1 MAVGRVGQQPGTGK
15 AMGLPGGR
23 GSPIERMILASVSWG
38 DGLLV
43 GGVAWPPHQLPP
55 ATGCPSAAA
64 ARRASAT
71 CQSDLGGL
79 LVPIGDALLG
89 QGLAE
94 PGMLVVH
101 GPSPFPPAR
110 PHWLLLWLSMAMRPA
125 HRIRQVPYAGGGV

>member
-1 MAVGRVGQQPGTGK
+1 MAAGKVCQQPVAGK

-43 GGVAWPPHQLPP
+43 GGAAWPSHQLPP

-64 ARRASAT
+64 ARWASAT
-71 CQSDLGGL
+71 CQPDLGGL

-101 GPSPFPPAR
+101 DRSPFPPAQ
-110 PHWLLLWLSMAMRPA
+110 PHWLLLWLSMAMRPV
-125 HRIRQVPYAGGGV
+125 RTSSRMP